1 MYKCKN
7 VNSCIN
13 TKKKK
18 KNRRRRRKMLYLLV
32 DNNGPF
38 RNESR
43 AGGIHGM
50 DKGLPIAYN

>member
-18 KNRRRRRKMLYLLV
+18 KKTEEEEERCRICWWIIMVHFAMKVGLV
-32 DNNGPF
+32 VFMAWIKASP
-38 RNESR
+38 
-43 AGGIHGM
+43 
-50 DKGLPIAYN
+50 